1 MIISMT
7 VITIIGEICL
17 TLFFP
22 IDDPYQ
28 MAKDSRNQN
37 FKYIESQFLPH
48 QDYTFYP
55 EPELSRMS
63 KQAHFTTNN
72 MGFRGSDIIQPK
84 PKGEFRIFMI
94 GGSTTECL
102 FLDDTLATTFLL
114 ERYINRH
121 LKKEKDIRVYNAGKS
136 GDRSYDHIAMIS
148 QRLVHLQP
156 DMLIV
161 FAGINDLTAAIYE
174 ADYTHPFVESGATLS
189 LGRLLIYLAT
199 EFQLP
204 RRFYY
209 LIRRFSGGQSDD
221 DILRAIS
228 YRSEYKR
235 MVELRRSH
243 PVSDKFPRIDLDSYR
258 SNLKSI
264 IGLARVH
271 NIRLLLMT
279 QATTWNSE
287 IDPETTDWQWATF
300 RNGITYSEQNLETA
314 LKEYN
319 GVMRQLAAENK
330 LLLFDLAG
338 SIPKS
343 LEFFY
348 DDCHFNINGAEWT
361 AEKLGVYLIEE
372 NVFGN
377 D

>member
-28 MAKDSRNQN
+28 MAKDSQSQN

-48 QDYTFYP
+48 QNFIFYP
-55 EPELSRMS
+55 EPELSRMPN
-63 KQAHFTTNN
+63 QARFTTNN
-72 MGFRGSDIIQPK
+72 MGLRGSDIALPK
-84 PKGEFRIFMI
+84 PKDEFRIFMV

-102 FLDDTLATTFLL
+102 FLDDTLATSYLL
-114 ERYINRH
+114 EKYINRR
-121 LKKEKDIRVYNAGKS
+121 LQEKKDIKIYNAGKS

-148 QRLVHLQP
+148 QRIVHLQP

-161 FAGINDLTAAIYE
+161 FAGINDLTAAIYN
-174 ADYTHPFVESGATLS
+174 ADYIHPVVESSKSLS
-189 LGRLLIYLAT
+189 FRRLLIYIAT

-209 LIRRFSGGQSDD
+209 LIRRISGGKSDD
-221 DILRAIS
+221 DMLMTIS
-228 YRSEYKR
+228 YRSDYKR
-235 MVELRRSH
+235 LVELRRSH
-243 PVSDKFPRIDLDSYR
+243 PVSEQFPRIDLGSYR

-279 QATTWNSE
+279 QATTWNSD
-287 IDPETTDWQWATF
+287 IDPETADWHWATF
-300 RNGITYSEQNLETA
+300 RNGITYSEQNLEMA

-319 GVMRQLAAENK
+319 DVMRQLAAENEV
-330 LLLFDLAG
+330 LLFDLAQ

-348 DDCHFNINGAEWT
+348 DDCHFNIHGAGWA
-361 AEKLGVYLIEE
+361 AEKLGAYLIEQ
-372 NVFGN
+372 NVFDN